1 MDELNKNIKS
11 EINNFLLIGKA
22 GISPQQIKD

>member
-1 MDELNKNIKS
+1 MDEVNKNMKS

-22 GISPQQIKD
+22 GISPLQTND